1 MVAIGAI
8 MAGAGQIVGGVTNVI
23 GNAQQKK
30 LNEQN
35 QRMAIVSGLQQ
46 NQQFTQARA
55 LAQDQARFEQQK
67 AVAQQKADE
76 KKQKNT
82 LLIAG
87 VAGGFILIAVI
98 IFIATKKQ
106 N

>member
-1 MVAIGAI
+1 MSAVSAI

-35 QRMAIVSGLQQ
+35 QRMAIVSGLQ
-46 NQQFTQARA
+46 ARA
-55 LAQDQARFEQQK
+55 LAQDQARIEQRK
-67 AVAQQKADE
+67 AQAQQKADE

-87 VAGGFILIAVI
+87 IIGGFILIAVI

>member
-1 MVAIGAI
+1 MSAVSAI

-35 QRMAIVSGLQQ
+35 QRMAIISGL
-46 NQQFTQARA
+46 QARA
-55 LAQDQARFEQQK
+55 LAQDQARIEQRK
-67 AVAQQKADE
+67 AKADE

-87 VAGGFILIAVI
+87 IIGGFILIAVI